1 MSHPLSGHGPRAL
14 AVGIG
19 ATGACALG
27 AIMSPDQFF
36 RSYLFAYIFWLGV
49 SLGCLA
55 ILMIQHVS
63 GGAWGLVIRRLL
75 ESGTRTIPFMA
86 LMFVPLIGGL
96 RSLYPWARPEAVAAD
111 ALLQHKQPYLN
122 VTFMLIRAAV
132 YFGIWMLLAFLLNRW
147 SRAQDETRD
156 ETLPRRLQLLSSGG
170 LILFVL
176 TMTFASVDWVMSL
189 EPQWFSTIYGALLMA
204 GQVVSAFCVIIAVAI
219 LLARSKPLSDVVTP
233 AILHDLGKLLF
244 TFVMI
249 WAYFALS
256 QFLIIWSGN
265 LPEEIPWYLRR
276 MNGGWEW
283 VGLSIIL
290 LHFSLPFVL
299 LLMRSVKRNAGR
311 LVRVAMLILVMKLVD
326 LYWMMAPASGGV
338 LGVHWMDLAAVL
350 GLGGLWTWA
359 FLRQLGRTPL
369 LPFGDPYLKEAME
382 HAGE

>member
-219 LLARSKPLSDVVTP
+219 LLSRAKPLSDVVTP

-299 LLMRSVKRNAGR
+299 LLLRSVKRNAGR
-311 LVRVAMLILVMKLVD
+311 LVRVAMLILVMRLVD